1 MGSAERRERERV
13 GVRTA
18 ILDAARAIMSER
30 GYDGLTMRGVA
41 DRIEY
46 TAAAIYKHF
55 KDREEL
61 VRELC
66 AHDFYAFAQILRA
79 RPGVVALSDGG
90 AKGDSKDPYAR
101 LRAIGRG
108 YTEFAMRY
116 PEQYRVMFMTQRP
129 VDQDMIE
136 KGNPEEDAYATV
148 LQAVAAAQSQGCFSG
163 LDPDLVAQTA
173 WATMHGVVSIE
184 IVHQCVKK
192 KHIDFVPLEQRIET
206 ALDGIILGLEAVAQ
220 KSPRRDQPK
229 APPKAPSR
237 ARASRRAP
245 RPKRR

>member
-1 MGSAERRERERV
+1 MGSAERRARERV

-41 DRIEY
+41 DRVEY
-46 TAAAIYKHF
+46 SAAALYKHF
-55 KDREEL
+55 TDRDEL

-79 RPGVVALSDGG
+79 RPGATQNDER
-90 AKGDSKDPYAR
+90 DPCAR
-101 LRAIGRG
+101 LRAIGLG
-108 YTEFAMRY
+108 YAEFAMSY
-116 PEQYRVMFMTQRP
+116 PEQYRVMFMTP
-129 VDQDMIE
+129 KPLDEDVIE

-148 LQAVAAAQSQGCFSG
+148 LMAVAAAQAAGCFAG

-184 IVHQCVKK
+184 ITHRCTKK
-192 KHIDFVPLEQRIET
+192 RHIDFAPLAQRIET
-206 ALDGIILGLEAVAQ
+206 ALEGILLGLEALSRRGLNPSPSRTAT
-220 KSPRRDQPK
+220 STATRTATRRPRR
-229 APPKAPSR
+229 
-237 ARASRRAP
+237 
-245 RPKRR
+245 